1 MTQTNR
7 MVSPSTG
14 EMPKGQRGSV
24 SMNFIG
30 IRRQEIKLINF
41 LTEWLKGDHTERQ
54 IVLMISLMVGVCTG
68 LTAFVLKWLI
78 EEVKTLLTSELA
90 VENMNLLYLVF
101 PAVGILLSLLF
112 VNYIVRGDISH
123 GVTKIL
129 YAMSRGRS
137 RIKSHNRWSS
147 VIASAI
153 TIGMGG
159 SVGAEAPI
167 VLTGAAWGSD
177 LGKRFHLPPKTL
189 MLLVGCGAAG
199 AVSGVFKAPI
209 AGLVFVLEV
218 LMLDLSFSSLL
229 PLLVTS
235 ITSVCVSYAFYGTE
249 PLFDFSLNKAF
260 SIDIIPGCIVLGIAC
275 GLVSL
280 YFTRAMNWFEGI
292 FARIQKKRYKFLLG
306 AVVLGVLIYF
316 FPVMYGEGYD
326 VINQLINEAPE
337 KEIMHNTIFYGNE
350 SNLLI
355 YLGLVLLLKVFAT
368 TATNGGGGCGG
379 VFAPSLFLGCI
390 AGFIFANLWDMGFGL
405 TMGDSCYVSP
415 KNCGL
420 YGMAGL
426 MSGVMHAPLTG
437 IFLIAELT
445 GGYDLFVPLM
455 IVSAVSYLTINLF
468 EPHSIYAMRLARK
481 GQLLTHDKD
490 NAILTVLNLESLI
503 ERDYQ
508 PITVDMPF
516 NKFVSTIAKSHRNIF
531 PVVASSGKLLG
542 VVSLDSV
549 RLYIFRPE
557 LYRQYTAGQ
566 FMKDP
571 PAVLLVNDSPKVAIE
586 KFKETKA
593 WNLPV
598 VDEEHHYLGFVSR
611 SGLFTSYR
619 ETLIKFSQE

>member
-1 MTQTNR
+1 MNLITLRRKEIHLLQLITDWI
-7 MVSPSTG
+7 
-14 EMPKGQRGSV
+14 KG
-24 SMNFIG
+24 N
-30 IRRQEIKLINF
+30 
-41 LTEWLKGDHTERQ
+41 HTEKQ
-54 IVLMISLMVGVCTG
+54 VVLMLSLIVGLCTG
-68 LTAFVLKWLI
+68 LTAFVLKSLI
-78 EEVKTLLTSELA
+78 EEIKHLLTSGFG
-90 VENMNLLYLVF
+90 VEDANLLYLVF
-101 PAVGILLSLLF
+101 PAVGILITMLF
-112 VNYIVRGDISH
+112 VRYIVRGDISH

-147 VIASAI
+147 IIASAI
-153 TIGMGG
+153 TIGFGG

-235 ITSVCVSYAFYGTE
+235 ITSVCVSYAFYGTA
-249 PLFDFSLNKAF
+249 PQFDFNLSKAF
-260 SIDIIPGCIVLGIAC
+260 TIDIIPGCILLGVAC

-292 FARIQKKRYKFLLG
+292 FARISKKRYKFLLG
-306 AVVLGVLIYF
+306 ALVLGIMIYF

-326 VINQLINEAPE
+326 VINQLINNAPPGD
-337 KEIMHNTIFYGNE
+337 IMHNTFFFGDE

-355 YLGLVLLLKVFAT
+355 YLSLVLFFKVFAT

-379 VFAPSLFLGCI
+379 TFAPSLFLGCI
-390 AGFIFANLWDMGFGL
+390 AGFVFANLWDIILGL
-405 TMGDSCYVSP
+405 GTGQTCYLSA

-455 IVSAVSYLTINLF
+455 IVSVVSYLTINIF
-468 EPHSIYAMRLARK
+468 EPHSIYAMRLARR

-490 NAILTVLNLESLI
+490 NAILTVLNLESLL
-503 ERDYQ
+503 EKDYK
-508 PITVDMPF
+508 PVTADMPLE
-516 NKFVSTIAKSHRNIF
+516 KFVVTISKSHRNIF
-531 PVVASSGKLLG
+531 PVIDGGGRFKG

-549 RLYIFRPE
+549 RLYMFRPE
-557 LYRQYTAGQ
+557 LYSQYTVGS

-571 PAVLLVNDSPKVAIE
+571 PAILSSADSLKVVAT
-586 KFKETKA
+586 KFEDTKA

-598 VDEEHHYLGFVSR
+598 VDDENHYLGFVSR

-619 ETLIKFSQE
+619 ETLLKFSQE

>member
-1 MTQTNR
+1 MNLITLRRKEIHLLQLITDWI
-7 MVSPSTG
+7 
-14 EMPKGQRGSV
+14 KG
-24 SMNFIG
+24 N
-30 IRRQEIKLINF
+30 
-41 LTEWLKGDHTERQ
+41 HTERQ
-54 IVLMISLMVGVCTG
+54 VVLMLSLIVGLCTG
-68 LTAFVLKWLI
+68 LTAFVLKSLI
-78 EEVKTLLTSELA
+78 EEIKHLLTSGFG
-90 VENMNLLYLVF
+90 VEDANLLYLVF
-101 PAVGILLSLLF
+101 PAVGILITMLF
-112 VNYIVRGDISH
+112 VRYIVRGDISH

-147 VIASAI
+147 IIASAI
-153 TIGMGG
+153 TIGFGG

-199 AVSGVFKAPI
+199 AVWGGFKAPI

-218 LMLDLSFSSLL
+218 LMLDLSLSSLL

-235 ITSVCVSYAFYGTE
+235 ITSVCVSYAFYGTA
-249 PLFDFSLNKAF
+249 PQFDFNLSKAF
-260 SIDIIPGCIVLGIAC
+260 TIDIIPGCILLGVAC

-292 FARIQKKRYKFLLG
+292 FARISKKRYKFLLG
-306 AVVLGVLIYF
+306 ALVLGIMIYF

-326 VINQLINEAPE
+326 VINQLINNAPPGD
-337 KEIMHNTIFYGNE
+337 IMHNTFFFGDE

-355 YLGLVLLLKVFAT
+355 YLSLVLFFKVFAT

-379 VFAPSLFLGCI
+379 TFAPSLFLGCI
-390 AGFIFANLWDMGFGL
+390 AGFVFANLWDIILGL
-405 TMGDSCYVSP
+405 GTGQTCYLSA

-445 GGYDLFVPLM
+445 GGYDLFVPIM
-455 IVSAVSYLTINLF
+455 IVSVVSYLTINIF
-468 EPHSIYAMRLARK
+468 EPHSIYAMRLARR

-490 NAILTVLNLESLI
+490 NAILTVLNLESLL
-503 ERDYQ
+503 EKDYK
-508 PITVDMPF
+508 PVTADMPLE
-516 NKFVSTIAKSHRNIF
+516 KFVVTISKSHRNIF
-531 PVVASSGKLLG
+531 PVIDGGGRFKG

-549 RLYIFRPE
+549 RLYMFRPE
-557 LYRQYTAGQ
+557 LYNQYTVGS

-571 PAVLLVNDSPKVAIE
+571 PAILSSADSLKVVAT
-586 KFKETKA
+586 KFEDTKA

-598 VDEEHHYLGFVSR
+598 VDDENHYLGFVSR

-619 ETLIKFSQE
+619 ETLLKFSQE

>member
-1 MTQTNR
+1 MNLITLRRKEIHLLQLITDWI
-7 MVSPSTG
+7 
-14 EMPKGQRGSV
+14 KG
-24 SMNFIG
+24 N
-30 IRRQEIKLINF
+30 
-41 LTEWLKGDHTERQ
+41 HTERQ
-54 IVLMISLMVGVCTG
+54 VVLMLSLIVGLCTG
-68 LTAFVLKWLI
+68 LTAFVLKSLI
-78 EEVKTLLTSELA
+78 EEIKHLLTSGFG
-90 VENMNLLYLVF
+90 VEDANLLYLVF
-101 PAVGILLSLLF
+101 PAVGILITMLF
-112 VNYIVRGDISH
+112 VRYIVRGDISH

-147 VIASAI
+147 IIASAI
-153 TIGMGG
+153 TIGFGG

-235 ITSVCVSYAFYGTE
+235 ITSVCVSYAFYGTA
-249 PLFDFSLNKAF
+249 PQFDFNLSKAF
-260 SIDIIPGCIVLGIAC
+260 TIDIRPGCIILGVAC

-292 FARIQKKRYKFLLG
+292 FARISKKRYKFLLG
-306 AVVLGVLIYF
+306 ALVLGIMIYF

-326 VINQLINEAPE
+326 VINQLINNAPPGD
-337 KEIMHNTIFYGNE
+337 IMHNTFFFGDE

-355 YLGLVLLLKVFAT
+355 YLSLVLFFKVFAT

-379 VFAPSLFLGCI
+379 TFAPSLFLGCI
-390 AGFIFANLWDMGFGL
+390 AGFVFANLWDIILGL
-405 TMGDSCYVSP
+405 GTGQTCYLSA

-445 GGYDLFVPLM
+445 GGYDLFVPIM
-455 IVSAVSYLTINLF
+455 IVSVVSYLTINIF
-468 EPHSIYAMRLARK
+468 EPHSIYAMRLARR

-490 NAILTVLNLESLI
+490 NAILTVLNLESLL
-503 ERDYQ
+503 EKDYK
-508 PITVDMPF
+508 PVTADMPLE
-516 NKFVSTIAKSHRNIF
+516 KFVVTISKSHRNIF
-531 PVVASSGKLLG
+531 PVIDGGGRFKG

-549 RLYIFRPE
+549 RLYMFRPE
-557 LYRQYTAGQ
+557 LYNQYTVGS

-571 PAVLLVNDSPKVAIE
+571 PAILSSADSLKVVAT
-586 KFKETKA
+586 KFEDTKA

-598 VDEEHHYLGFVSR
+598 VDDENHYLGFVSR

-619 ETLIKFSQE
+619 ETLLKFSQE

>member
-1 MTQTNR
+1 
-7 MVSPSTG
+7 
-14 EMPKGQRGSV
+14 
-24 SMNFIG
+24 MNFIG
-30 IRRQEIKLINF
+30 IRRKEIKF
-41 LTEWLKGDHTERQ
+41 LNAITEWLKGDHTEKQ
-54 IVLMISLMVGVCTG
+54 IVLMISLIVGVCTG
-68 LTAFVLKWLI
+68 LTAFVLKSLI
-78 EEVKTLLTSELA
+78 EEIKHLLTSGFVAEDT
-90 VENMNLLYLVF
+90 NLLYLLF
-101 PAVGILLSLLF
+101 PAVGILLSMLF
-112 VNYIVRGDISH
+112 VQYIVRGDISH

-153 TIGMGG
+153 TIGFGG

-177 LGKRFHLPPKTL
+177 FGKRFHLPPKTL

-199 AVSGVFKAPI
+199 AVSGVFKAPT

-235 ITSVCVSYAFYGTE
+235 ITSVCVSYAFYGTA
-249 PLFDFSLNKAF
+249 PLFEFSLNKAF
-260 SIDIIPGCIVLGIAC
+260 TIDIIPGCILLGIAC

-292 FARIQKKRYKFLLG
+292 FSKIKNRGYKFILG
-306 AVVLGVLIYF
+306 AIVLGVLIYF

-326 VINQLINEAPE
+326 VINQLINDASE
-337 KEIMHNTIFYGNE
+337 KDIMHNTLFYSND

-355 YLGLVLLLKVFAT
+355 YLTLVLIFKVFAT

-390 AGFIFANLWDMGFGL
+390 AGFIFAHLWDMGLGL
-405 TMGDSCYVSP
+405 LMGNTGYLSP

-455 IVSAVSYLTINLF
+455 IVSVVSYLTINIF
-468 EPHSIYAMRLARK
+468 EPHSIYAMRLARR
-481 GQLLTHDKD
+481 GQLITHNKD
-490 NAILTVLNLESLI
+490 NAILTVLNLKSLI
-503 ERDYQ
+503 ESDYK
-508 PITVDMPF
+508 TVTADMPLG
-516 NKFVSTIAKSHRNIF
+516 KLVSVITKSHRNIF
-531 PVVASSGKLLG
+531 PVIDTTGRLMG

-557 LYRQYTAGQ
+557 LYRQYTVGM
-566 FMKDP
+566 FTKEP
-571 PAVLLVNDSPKVAIE
+571 PAVLLVNDSLKTVAQ
-586 KFKETKA
+586 KFEETGA

-598 VDEEHHYLGFVSR
+598 VDENHLYLGFISR
-611 SGLFTSYR
+611 SGLFNSYR